1 MEYTT
6 GGTSWRQAV
15 RRAAAVFRLRH
26 RPSRPRSL
34 WSVVVPV
41 IMLTAGVLF
50 TMSAT
55 TAKGTTLREERTPEL
70 AQLLEERQADVD
82 RSTARAEGL
91 RADIDNLTNGLAAG
105 NTPIAAEVE
114 RRQTYEQA
122 AGLTTLHGPG
132 LTVRLNDAPRLPDG
146 SFPDVASVDQLVVH
160 QQDVQSVVNALWAGG
175 GEAMTI
181 MGVRILSTTAVQ
193 CVGNTLL
200 LDGRRYSPEFVISVI
215 GNPEQLRRSLDA
227 SPGVQAFQSAAR
239 DLGLG
244 YRVTTEADIVT
255 PAYQGSVEL
264 RDATVPVE

>member
-15 RRAAAVFRLRH
+15 RRAAMMFRFR
-26 RPSRPRSL
+26 RRSSRPRSL
-34 WSVVVPV
+34 WSAVVPV

-55 TAKGTTLREERTPEL
+55 TAKGTTLREDGTPKL
-70 AQLLEERQADVD
+70 AQLLEKRQDELD
-82 RSTARAEGL
+82 RTTSRAEEL
-91 RADIDNLTNGLAAG
+91 RRQIDDLTNQLAPG
-105 NTPIAAEVE
+105 DTPIAGEIA

-122 AGLTTLHGPG
+122 AGLTALHGPG
-132 LTVRLNDAPRLPDG
+132 VTVRLNDAPRPADG
-146 SFPDVASVDQLVVH
+146 VYPDVSSFDQLVVH
-160 QQDVQSVVNALWAGG
+160 QQDVQAVVNALWAGG

-181 MGVRILSTTAVQ
+181 MGVRIISTTAVV

-200 LDGRRYSPEFVISVI
+200 LDGRHYSPEFVISVI
-215 GNPEQLRRSLDA
+215 GDPVRLETALNA
-227 SPGVQAFQSAAR
+227 SPGVQAFQAAAR

-244 YRVTTEADIVT
+244 YKVTQEKDIVA

-264 RDATVPVE
+264 RDATVPAE